1 VLKRNGENLKQM
13 SKEKDAAW
21 REMMSRRDEE
31 SKKYLYDSWIVDLE
45 EETDDS
51 IQQGIEDHLQDQAD
65 AFISS
70 QQENNHWD

>member
-1 VLKRNGENLKQM
+1 M

-21 REMMSRRDEE
+21 REMMSKRSDESRDNTFE
-31 SKKYLYDSWIVDLE
+31 SWIVDLE
-45 EETDDS
+45 EKTDDS
-51 IQQGIEDHLQDQAD
+51 IQQTIEDHLQDQAD